1 MIYQKHLL
9 ESMGL
14 QVELPMILEGDNQGA
29 VDLVNTWSA
38 SGRTWHVDVR
48 QMFLCQLKEDGILI
62 VKWIPGP
69 TNDADLRTKNRVA
82 LDFETHVVV
91 YMGKDEYSGMKE
103 GECWNQ

>member
-48 QMFLCQLKEDGILI
+48 QIVLCQLKEDGILI
-62 VKWIPGP
+62 VKWIPDP
-69 TNDADLRTKNRVA
+69 TNDVDFHKKNLAVS
-82 LDFETHVVV
+82 DSEEHVTG
-91 YMGKDEYSGMKE
+91 YTGKNEYLGM
-103 GECWNQ
+103 N